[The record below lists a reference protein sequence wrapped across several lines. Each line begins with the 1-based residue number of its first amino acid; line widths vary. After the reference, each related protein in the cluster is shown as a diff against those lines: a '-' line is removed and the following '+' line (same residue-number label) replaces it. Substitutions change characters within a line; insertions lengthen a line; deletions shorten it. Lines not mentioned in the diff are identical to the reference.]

1 MTRTQLACYAL
12 TASAI
17 ILAALIVVQVVP
29 RLESPALGQ
38 YVLTEDN
45 ITLLTTQGIGGNDY
59 IYMLDKRNE
68 RLVAYTQRANGE
80 IERIGL
86 VDLREQFSQGY
97 RRFGGDQGG
106 NRRPG
111 R

>member
-12 TASAI
+12 TASAF

-106 NRRPG
+106 DRRPG